1 MFTFKINWVKS
12 IFCKSDIKDI
22 IKYSETLPAH
32 LFRNHRK
39 QLYETIIFI
48 HTQVIRMYAMKYNI
62 IKNEISFWKNKD
74 EERSNCNFPLYVEGV
89 NCIEFSGIY
98 GQMLIYSQMF
108 YIILLVI
115 LKINHCEV
123 SQMFINFVVKQ
134 EFPPNVHWFYIGS
147 RKKWWSYAHA
157 QECIMYYNS
166 SLQPTPIL

>member
-1 MFTFKINWVKS
+1 M
-12 IFCKSDIKDI
+12 I
-22 IKYSETLPAH
+22 IVSHASYVCNNENNTL
-32 LFRNHRK
+32 R
-39 QLYETIIFI
+39 
-48 HTQVIRMYAMKYNI
+48 
-62 IKNEISFWKNKD
+62 NEILFWNKD

-98 GQMLIYSQMF
+98 GQMLIYSQIF
-108 YIILLVI
+108 YLTCEFR
-115 LKINHCEV
+115 INLCEV